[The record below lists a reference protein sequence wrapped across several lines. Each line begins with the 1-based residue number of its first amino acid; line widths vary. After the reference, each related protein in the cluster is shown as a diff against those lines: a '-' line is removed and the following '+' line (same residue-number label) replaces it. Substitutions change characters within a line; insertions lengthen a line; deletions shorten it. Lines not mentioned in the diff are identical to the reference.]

1 MPERKDAQTI
11 AASNGIA
18 TDAAF
23 GSVVSSTRPRQAK
36 GEKLAWR
43 TSIVDLMKAL
53 NLDSSL
59 ETAANTARENAENIT
74 WYPAFVRYLN
84 NSGN

>member
-1 MPERKDAQTI
+1 
-11 AASNGIA
+11 
-18 TDAAF
+18 
-23 GSVVSSTRPRQAK
+23 
-36 GEKLAWR
+36 
-43 TSIVDLMKAL
+43 MKAL